1 MVKIFILGTSQS
13 GKTTLAKAICQ
24 QLPLQHVSASTWI
37 RKHFHENTQDKQTLI
52 ASMTA
57 FATQKLKLNP
67 FACIEELQ
75 KKYDLNQPSVIEGI
89 RNPFDFANLF
99 DPNTD
104 RVIRITYKNN
114 KLQPT
119 EFEKGL
125 EVVDD
130 LLTWMINNQMMTDT
144 QVLNLDFEHF
154 RSDQKNHTHPT
165 FEDLVP
171 LATEFARRAV

>member
-24 QLPLQHVSASTWI
+24 QLPLQHVSASTWV
-37 RKHFHENTQDKQTLI
+37 RKHFHENTQDKQSLI
-52 ASMTA
+52 ASMSA
-57 FATQKLKLNP
+57 FATQQLKQNP
-67 FACIEELQ
+67 FACIEEL
-75 KKYDLNQPSVIEGI
+75 KKTYDLNQPSVIEGV

-99 DPNTD
+99 DPSAD
-104 RVIRITYKNN
+104 GVIRISFKNN

-130 LLTWMINNQMMTDT
+130 LLSWMFKNQMISDT

-154 RSDQKNHTHPT
+154 RSDQKNHTYPS
-165 FEDLVP
+165 FEDLIP
-171 LATEFARRAV
+171 LAIEFVRRTI